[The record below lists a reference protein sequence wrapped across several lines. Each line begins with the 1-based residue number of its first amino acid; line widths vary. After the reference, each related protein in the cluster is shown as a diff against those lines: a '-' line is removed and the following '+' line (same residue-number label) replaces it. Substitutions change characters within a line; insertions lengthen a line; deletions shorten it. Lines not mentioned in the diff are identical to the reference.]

1 MTNFKLYFGE
11 SMKTDT
17 KMGFIAGISTFV
29 MWGLFPL
36 YFKLLQNASAVEILA
51 HRIFWSFVFVFL
63 FILFSKRLQSLKKY
77 LLNKKILLTLTFS
90 GIFVSL
96 NWGIYIYA
104 VNSNQVLEAS
114 LGYFINPLMYIILGM
129 IFFREIPSNLG
140 KIAIFI
146 VFLAIF
152 IQIVTLG
159 KLPLIS
165 ILLPTLF
172 ALYGLIK
179 KKLMVPSLEGLFIET
194 FFLSIL
200 AFCYILFMQNSGNG
214 HFNFDKTGLLLIVSG
229 CVTVLPLITF
239 NIAAVRLKFST
250 IGFLQYISP
259 TMTTML
265 AIFLYKED
273 FSIYKLI
280 TFALIWLSIALITI
294 DGYKNNKTLE

>member
-1 MTNFKLYFGE
+1 
-11 SMKTDT
+11 MKTET
-17 KMGFIAGISTFV
+17 NIGFIAGISTFV

-36 YFKLLQNASAVEILA
+36 YFKLLQNVSAVEILA
-51 HRIFWSFVFVFL
+51 HRIFWSFVFVFF
-63 FILFSKRLQSLKKY
+63 FILFSKKISSLKRY
-77 LLNKKILLTLTFS
+77 ILNKKVVLTLTIS

-104 VNSNQVLEAS
+104 VNSNQILEAS

-146 VFLAIF
+146 VFLAIL
-152 IQIVTLG
+152 IQVISLG
-159 KLPLIS
+159 KLPFISLI
-165 ILLPTLF
+165 LPTLF

-179 KKLMVPSLEGLFIET
+179 KKLSIDSLEGLFIET
-194 FFLSIL
+194 FLLSIL
-200 AFCYILFMQNSGNG
+200 AFCYILIIQDNATG
-214 HFNFDKTGLLLIVSG
+214 HFDFGKTGFLLALSG

-280 TFALIWLSIALITI
+280 SFALIWLSIALITI
-294 DGYKNNKTLE
+294 DGYKNNKILEEK

>member
-1 MTNFKLYFGE
+1 
-11 SMKTDT
+11 MKTET
-17 KMGFIAGISTFV
+17 NIGFIAGISTFV

-36 YFKLLQNASAVEILA
+36 YFKLLRNVSAVEILA
-51 HRIFWSFVFVFL
+51 HRIFWSFVFVFF
-63 FILFSKRLQSLKKY
+63 FILFSKKISSLKRY
-77 LLNKKILLTLTFS
+77 ILNKKVVLTLTIS

-104 VNSNQVLEAS
+104 VNSNQILEAS

-129 IFFREIPSNLG
+129 IFFKEIPSNLG
-140 KIAIFI
+140 KIAIFV
-146 VFLAIF
+146 VFLAIL
-152 IQIVTLG
+152 IQVISLG
-159 KLPLIS
+159 KLPFISLI
-165 ILLPTLF
+165 LPTLF

-179 KKLMVPSLEGLFIET
+179 KKLNVGSLEGLFIET
-194 FFLSIL
+194 FLLSIL
-200 AFCYILFMQNSGNG
+200 AFCYILIIQNNATG
-214 HFNFDKTGLLLIVSG
+214 HFDFGKTGFLLALSG

-280 TFALIWLSIALITI
+280 SFALIWLSIALITI
-294 DGYKNNKTLE
+294 DSYKNNKTLEEK

>member
-1 MTNFKLYFGE
+1 
-11 SMKTDT
+11 MKTET
-17 KMGFIAGISTFV
+17 KIGFIAGISTFV

-36 YFKLLQNASAVEILA
+36 YFKLLQNVSAVEILA

-63 FILFSKRLQSLKKY
+63 FILFSKRLQSLKRY

-129 IFFREIPSNLG
+129 IFFKEIPSNLG

-152 IQIVTLG
+152 IQVITLG

-200 AFCYILFMQNSGNG
+200 AFCYILFMQNSENG
-214 HFNFDKTGLLLIVSG
+214 HFNFDKTGFLLALSG

-294 DGYKNNKTLE
+294 DGYKNNKTLEEK

>member
-1 MTNFKLYFGE
+1 
-11 SMKTDT
+11 MKTET
-17 KMGFIAGISTFV
+17 KIGFIAGISTFV

-36 YFKLLQNASAVEILA
+36 YFKLLQNVSAVEILA

-63 FILFSKRLQSLKKY
+63 FILFSKRLQSLKRY

-129 IFFREIPSNLG
+129 IFFKEIPSNLG

-152 IQIVTLG
+152 IQVITLG

-200 AFCYILFMQNSGNG
+200 AFCYILFMQNSENG
-214 HFNFDKTGLLLIVSG
+214 HFNFDKTGFLLALSG

-280 TFALIWLSIALITI
+280 SFALIWISIALVTI
-294 DGYKNNKTLE
+294 DSYKNKKEEK

>member
-1 MTNFKLYFGE
+1 
-11 SMKTDT
+11 MKTET
-17 KMGFIAGISTFV
+17 NIGFVAGISTFV

-36 YFKLLQNASAVEILA
+36 YFKLLQNVSAVEILA
-51 HRIFWSFVFVFL
+51 HRIFWSFVFVFF
-63 FILFSKRLQSLKKY
+63 FILFSKKISSLKRY
-77 LLNKKILLTLTFS
+77 ILNKKVVLTLTIS

-104 VNSNQVLEAS
+104 VNSNQILEAS

-146 VFLAIF
+146 VFLAIL
-152 IQIVTLG
+152 IQVISLG
-159 KLPLIS
+159 KLPFISLI
-165 ILLPTLF
+165 LPTLF

-179 KKLMVPSLEGLFIET
+179 KKLSIDSLEGLFIET
-194 FFLSIL
+194 FLLSIL
-200 AFCYILFMQNSGNG
+200 AFCYILIIQDNATG
-214 HFNFDKTGLLLIVSG
+214 HFDFGKTGFLLALSG

-280 TFALIWLSIALITI
+280 SFALIWLSIALITI
-294 DGYKNNKTLE
+294 DGYKNNKILEEK